1 MPPTSLVSSSP
12 TSTVTDKVLL
22 YHRLRRTSPQLVT
35 TTYHRRDLIEIAMR
49 TINLLQRNRML
60 HARLQQL
67 RMETRQFVDSVMSNP
82 ENAELRHAINTTN
95 SNAPSKTLAIR
106 S

>member
-1 MPPTSLVSSSP
+1 MPPASLVSSSP
-12 TSTVTDKVLL
+12 TSTVTDKMLL
-22 YHRLRRTSPQLVT
+22 YHRLRRTSSQLVT
-35 TTYHRRDLIEIAMR
+35 TTYHRRDLIDIAMR

-82 ENAELRHAINTTN
+82 ENAELRHTINTTN
-95 SNAPSKTLAIR
+95 NSAVSKTLAIR
-106 S
+106 N

>member
-1 MPPTSLVSSSP
+1 M
-12 TSTVTDKVLL
+12 L

-35 TTYHRRDLIEIAMR
+35 TTCRRRDLIEIAVR
-49 TINLLQRNRML
+49 TINLLQRNRTL
-60 HARLQQL
+60 NARLQQL

-95 SNAPSKTLAIR
+95 TKAISKTLAIR